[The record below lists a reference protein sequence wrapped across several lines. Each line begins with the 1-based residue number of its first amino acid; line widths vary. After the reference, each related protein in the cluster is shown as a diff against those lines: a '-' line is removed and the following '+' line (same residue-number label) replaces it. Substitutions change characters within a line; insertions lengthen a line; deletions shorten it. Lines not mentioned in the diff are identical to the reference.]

1 MMLSV
6 PALTTSL
13 PGKRQGKRV
22 AQEDLRPEVKMG
34 ITQYYISIS
43 SRLIT
48 GLEAE
53 MQEQEPWGPSAG
65 SGWLGG
71 QRAVSPQ
78 PQGLLCTP
86 FQLHG
91 CCSSLKL
98 K

>member
-34 ITQYYISIS
+34 ITQYYIYI
-43 SRLIT
+43 SRLIMEP
-48 GLEAE
+48 EAE
-53 MQEQEPWGPSAG
+53 RQEREPWGPSAG

-71 QRAVSPQ
+71 QRAGSPQ

-86 FQLHG
+86 
-91 CCSSLKL
+91 SSMAAAPP
-98 K
+98 